1 MPITEKKIKSKKRK
15 EDQCKHQKE
24 RKSIKKTNHY
34 NYMILFQAMVQI
46 KFRTILDAFITR
58 SCIEFQIA

>member
-1 MPITEKKIKSKKRK
+1 MPITENKFKSKKIRK
-15 EDQCKHQKE
+15 DQCKHQTE

-46 KFRTILDAFITR
+46 KFRTILDAFIT
-58 SCIEFQIA
+58 